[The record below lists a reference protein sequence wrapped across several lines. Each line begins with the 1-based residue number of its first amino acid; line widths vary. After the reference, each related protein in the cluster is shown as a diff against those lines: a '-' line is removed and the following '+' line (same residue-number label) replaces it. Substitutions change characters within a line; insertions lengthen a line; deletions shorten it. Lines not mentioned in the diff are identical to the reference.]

1 MMSSFFPS
9 ALSRYFQPTAYN
21 RQSNPQTPF
30 TQYQQPPVQSFYQN
44 PQQNFWT
51 SSPSGLPQQSRSW
64 FNQFFRTFTNS
75 WNHFSQ
81 LLPQQWQPVCHPTN
95 PYNYN
100 PYPAPPAPPLPP
112 TPNPNTPPTDP
123 ITADGWRL
131 PSTDFR
137 NLTTDQRITLTGL
150 SASEL
155 GSLHVGGRGLA
166 FTGSREGIYQ
176 SYWTVLEKLEKGEP
190 VSERDKTAVLTARNQ
205 DRQRNLPTGTS
216 FERNYLATLDKLTQ
230 STHFTDK
237 LRNAPPVQD
246 TGKRLQVPD
255 NINPASQQF
264 IEFQKSV
271 GNTNADFNTMML
283 ITNWNHDT
291 LDNGVIDGSIALHE
305 LASNGVGK
313 ALVSTPEGIQFS
325 QSMAEHEMADGSIN
339 NTSSKFFVQA
349 FDSAYSNG
357 AVPKVSIGQIQQD
370 TQAQASRAGRT
381 LQDVKNLVSKTVDA
395 FAKGAFS
402 GVGQG
407 LGSFSDMLKNHPAM
421 VAGQA
426 GSMMLGAVCPYL
438 AALPAMLGSK
448 PSQRNFSMQGA

>member
-1 MMSSFFPS
+1 MSSFFPAS
-9 ALSRYFQPTAYN
+9 VSRYFQPASYN
-21 RQSNPQTPF
+21 RQPS
-30 TQYQQPPVQSFYQN
+30 QYQQPQVQAFYQN

-51 SSPSGLPQQSRSW
+51 ASSVGLSNQPTSW
-64 FNQFFRTFTNS
+64 FNQLFQQTLNP
-75 WNHFSQ
+75 FSNIWS
-81 LLPQQWQPVCHPTN
+81 LFNRYMPQQPTN
-95 PYNYN
+95 HPYYPNN
-100 PYPAPPAPPLPP
+100 PCNPTTQYPEPPAPPVPP
-112 TPNPNTPPTDP
+112 ITNPTTPPTKP

-131 PSTDFR
+131 PSTDYR
-137 NLTTDQRITLTGL
+137 DLTTDQRITLTGL
-150 SASEL
+150 SSAEL

-190 VSERDKTAVLTARNQ
+190 VSERDKTAVLTARDQ
-205 DRQRNLPTGTS
+205 DRRLNLPTGTS
-216 FERNYLATLDKLTQ
+216 FERNYLATLDKLTK
-230 STHFTDK
+230 STHFTEK

-264 IEFQKSV
+264 IDFQKSV

-283 ITNWNHDT
+283 LTNWNHDP
-291 LDNGVIDGSIALHE
+291 LDNGIIDGSIAFHE
-305 LASNGVGK
+305 LASNKTGK
-313 ALVSTPEGIQFS
+313 ALVSTPEGLQFA
-325 QSMAEHEMADGSIN
+325 QGIAEHEMADGSIN

-357 AVPKVSIGQIQQD
+357 AVPKVSMSQIQQD
-370 TQAQASRAGRT
+370 TQAQAARSGRT
-381 LQDVKNLVSKTVDA
+381 LQDVKSLVSKTVDA
-395 FAKGAFS
+395 FAKGTFS
-402 GVGQG
+402 GVSQG
-407 LGSFSDMLKNHPAM
+407 LGSFADTMKNHPAM

-448 PSQRNFSMQGA
+448 PSQRNFTAQGA